1 MQADRQHGAYA
12 NSNLGDPDKGL
23 ANSWITSEQ
32 RAVLLDEKSTPEEI
46 EKVVNEVRAQLSM
59 NGMVMLALHVSI
71 GSECHTRNVPV
82 WH

>member
-12 NSNLGDPDKGL
+12 NSNLAGNDKGL

-46 EKVVNEVRAQLSM
+46 EAVVKEVRAQLST
-59 NGMVMLALHVSI
+59 NGNHES
-71 GSECHTRNVPV
+71 PV
-82 WH
+82 IYSF